1 MSSRSSLPAA
11 GLAVLALAGIV
22 TLSCGGPVD
31 PSKNVTEQISGVV
44 NPSSSDNHS
53 FSINRLG
60 EFSITVTSITPGGV
74 SFGVGLGQP
83 SGSSCALGPYTTV
96 ITAVGV
102 GRSAV
107 TGQIQIQGTYCVL
120 MFDPGPLQ
128 NGTPFSVAQSYQAT
142 FSHP

>member
-1 MSSRSSLPAA
+1 MVSRPYRTAPGFL
-11 GLAVLALAGIV
+11 LLALAAYA

-31 PSKNVTEQISGVV
+31 PSKNVTESFSGVV
-44 NPSSSDNHS
+44 NPSGSDIHS
-53 FSINRLG
+53 FSVNRLG
-60 EFSITVTSITPGGV
+60 EFSVTVNSITPGGV
-74 SFGVGLGQP
+74 SFGVGVGQP

-107 TGQIQIQGTYCVL
+107 TGQIYLQGTYCVL
-120 MFDPGPLQ
+120 MFDPGPVQ
-128 NGTPFSVAQSYQAT
+128 STTPFSVAQSYQAT